1 MPRIKGLTEKQK
13 TEYELDKRR
22 KEIIW
27 GLNAYKNTNN
37 LTCEALGK
45 EIGLSHNS
53 AARLLRGEDVQV
65 TPTQWLR
72 IMSFAGLT
80 VERAPL

>member
-13 TEYELDKRR
+13 TEYELVKRR

-27 GLNAYKNTNN
+27 GLNAYKSTNN

-45 EIGLSHNS
+45 EIGISHNS
-53 AARLLRGEDVQV
+53 TARLLRGEGVRM
-65 TPTQWLR
+65 TPNQWLR
-72 IMSFAGLT
+72 VVSFAGLT